1 MGLLYLNKV
10 DLYTLYGVKISFVV
24 TISFFF
30 KRKFGSSLYPCL
42 NLLEN

>member
-24 TISFFF
+24 TISVFFF
-30 KRKFGSSLYPCL
+30 KE
-42 NLLEN
+42 NLVALFIHV

>member
-10 DLYTLYGVKISFVV
+10 DRYTLYGVKISFVV

-30 KRKFGSSLYPCL
+30 
-42 NLLEN
+42 

>member
-30 KRKFGSSLYPCL
+30 FLKKIW
-42 NLLEN
+42 